1 MSADRVTCWQLVVDA
16 VSSPATS
23 VILSHAVAKNLGME
37 RSFAALR
44 MTKLKVLKL
53 LLVLSNARGVLS

>member
-1 MSADRVTCWQLVVDA
+1 MPADRVTFWQLVVEP

-23 VILSHAVAKNLGME
+23 VILSHPVAKNLGME
-37 RSFAALR
+37 RSCAALG

-53 LLVLSNARGVLS
+53 LLGLSNARGVLS